1 MTKEGGIKTAKGFL
15 FVLSR
20 IAIVIVVIAL
30 VIVAFYAAMNT
41 MNIRM
46 VAKDAFTQRATAV
59 LMDDED
65 GTNKE
70 LLSRFFTEY
79 YLSADSLLHG
89 SAYDDFTITNYY
101 QRTDVDGTI
110 VWPWQDHATINVD
123 DLVTDIAGTPIVQDE
138 AAAQEGLEITQ
149 KPPEWQNGTYAV
161 TLVKEDNTWK
171 IDGIKFVKAVE
182 PTVTTSP
189 SAAVASPS
197 ASASQAADEPED
209 GETAQQE

>member
-110 VWPWQDHATINVD
+110 VWPWQDRATINVD
-123 DLVTDIAGTPIVQDE
+123 DLVTDIAGTYE
-138 AAAQEGLEITQ
+138 
-149 KPPEWQNGTYAV
+149 V

-189 SAAVASPS
+189 SAVASPS

>member
-1 MTKEGGIKTAKGFL
+1 M
-15 FVLSR
+15 
-20 IAIVIVVIAL
+20 
-30 VIVAFYAAMNT
+30 
-41 MNIRM
+41 
-46 VAKDAFTQRATAV
+46 
-59 LMDDED
+59 
-65 GTNKE
+65 
-70 LLSRFFTEY
+70 
-79 YLSADSLLHG
+79 
-89 SAYDDFTITNYY
+89 
-101 QRTDVDGTI
+101 
-110 VWPWQDHATINVD
+110 WPWQDRATINVD

-149 KPPEWQNGTYAV
+149 KPPEWQNGTYEV

-189 SAAVASPS
+189 SAVASPS